1 MKFKRVVEI
10 DVFEGKR
17 IAAEGEAA
25 YYLNQ
30 GDTHPWNGILP
41 AGRIRLRLRIRV
53 AFVEE
58 PLIADP
64 RQQRFRFRF
73 AGNLIEGAVMSRWPT

>member
-53 AFVEE
+53 AFVEDH
-58 PLIADP
+58 L
-64 RQQRFRFRF
+64 
-73 AGNLIEGAVMSRWPT
+73 SRIRVNSVSDSDLQGTSSKAR